1 MRRLIVGIGSPHG
14 ADQIG
19 WSVVE
24 QLQKRR
30 RVLAECRN
38 VVKPVDLL
46 DLLSDFEELIV
57 IDAVQGMSGDLVE
70 RWTWPSDQLKDALSS
85 GTHGFGLIQVLE
97 LAQELRL
104 LPGCVTIIGV
114 SVENSLSVASLS
126 PTFDDSIAKVIKGVE
141 ALYA

>member
-46 DLLSDFEELIV
+46 DLLGDFEELIV

-70 RWTWPSDQLKDALSS
+70 RWTWPSDQIKDALSS

-104 LPGCVTIIGV
+104 LPVCVTIIGV